1 MATRRQLRV
10 AELLQQEL
18 GEMIAFELKDPRL
31 EFVSVT
37 RVSVTQD
44 LRYARVYVS
53 QLGDDIDK
61 AEVISALEHAG
72 GYLRYNLG
80 QRIKLALRQ
89 GDDAVG
95 ERLCRNAGVDQFRGK
110 LNLFRRGVAFLREDG
125 TGEKDQACQQKA
137 NQCHEACAHGA
148 FTYAQFLI
156 FHASPRP

>member
-1 MATRRQLRV
+1 
-10 AELLQQEL
+10 
-18 GEMIAFELKDPRL
+18 MIAFELKDPRL

-80 QRIKLALRQ
+80 QRIKLRFLPELSFLFDDGLIASQRMNQLLDELQAERQ
-89 GDDAVG
+89 DENMVP
-95 ERLCRNAGVDQFRGK
+95 
-110 LNLFRRGVAFLREDG
+110 
-125 TGEKDQACQQKA
+125 EKTESSTSHNDSL
-137 NQCHEACAHGA
+137 ESE
-148 FTYAQFLI
+148 T
-156 FHASPRP
+156 

>member
-1 MATRRQLRV
+1 MTTRRQLRV
-10 AELLQQEL
+10 AELLQEEL

-80 QRIKLALRQ
+80 QRIKLRFLPELSFLFDDGLIVSQRMNQLLDELQAERQ
-89 GDDAVG
+89 DESLVSDEAQSSTSHDDSL
-95 ERLCRNAGVDQFRGK
+95 ES
-110 LNLFRRGVAFLREDG
+110 E
-125 TGEKDQACQQKA
+125 T
-137 NQCHEACAHGA
+137 
-148 FTYAQFLI
+148 
-156 FHASPRP
+156 